1 MHSVHFLVMTVSMT
15 EVRRQTRQVAR
26 ALDRGETVGLTAHG
40 QSIGKIVPDVPT
52 VRLSLAE
59 FQQLEVTDDAIL
71 RAIEKARD

>member
-59 FQQLEVTDDAIL
+59 FQELEISDAAIL
-71 RAIEKARD
+71 RAIEEARD